1 MSCQKSVTTSI
12 AIRRTYHFQ
21 THTNCQESF
30 SRRLYARCAEFRGA
44 QYLNGSPAC
53 AFSGNSSPSRRGWLA
68 AGDATSAAESTALV
82 AFRCFECSLCSSM
95 TIIFDLRAL
104 LSEVR
109 DLLLYP

>member
-21 THTNCQESF
+21 THTNCRESF

-68 AGDATSAAESTALV
+68 AGGGAEPAKTSMERVDQVEILGHRL
-82 AFRCFECSLCSSM
+82 FRPLPKASC
-95 TIIFDLRAL
+95 
-104 LSEVR
+104 
-109 DLLLYP
+109 